1 MFASQLPLHH
11 PDLQYPQRPW
21 QGVAEAAQAHP
32 LAGVGCLAEWLTQLQ
47 TQNEVA
53 AECDER
59 SKWLEIFV
67 GILKNTTT
75 PVGLVLQYSLGNI
88 QFSGTGRRAGTLRS
102 WVRTLRK
109 FLARLA
115 CTYEVPFPADVL
127 QLTEYRRVRLSELCN
142 RDALKMTHESFACQ
156 EEVTGV
162 EESDRLSDNAL
173 NLVAKKEL
181 LSSALPGRRSRQA
194 PRFPTTLL
202 SAL

>member
-1 MFASQLPLHH
+1 MYS
-11 PDLQYPQRPW
+11 
-21 QGVAEAAQAHP
+21 
-32 LAGVGCLAEWLTQLQ
+32 
-47 TQNEVA
+47 
-53 AECDER
+53 
-59 SKWLEIFV
+59 
-67 GILKNTTT
+67 NTAF
-75 PVGLVLQYSLGNI
+75 GNI

-102 WVRTLRK
+102 RVRTLRK

-127 QLTEYRRVRLSELCN
+127 QLTEYRRVRLSALCN
-142 RDALKMTHESFACQ
+142 RDALKLTHESFAYQ

-162 EESDRLSDNAL
+162 EEPDRLSDNAL

-202 SAL
+202 SALEDRDG